1 MELKFIELVVFRIFP
16 KRLWPV
22 SKLGSCISTICI
34 LCLLHVQNTMH
45 LGNGFRSDDG
55 RLSHTTAGQAS
66 PGQVVKLG
74 SIQEV
79 FLFLFPSLFT
89 RNQNSRTGRGST
101 CCPMRNDC
109 FHCKTYSVAKTFS
122 YDLLWC
128 ALMSTPFTD
137 LRRQDRSQYHSRSS
151 QRDVLHLYSAAG
163 H

>member
-1 MELKFIELVVFRIFP
+1 M
-16 KRLWPV
+16 WPV

-45 LGNGFRSDDG
+45 LGNGFSLPSSL
-55 RLSHTTAGQAS
+55 LSHTTAGQAS
-66 PGQVVKLG
+66 PGQAVKLG
-74 SIQEV
+74 IIQEV

-89 RNQNSRTGRGST
+89 RNQNCPTGRESAS
-101 CCPMRNDC
+101 CPMRNAC
-109 FHCKTYSVAKTFS
+109 FHCKTYSVAKTLR

-151 QRDVLHLYSAAG
+151 LRDVLHLYSAAG